1 MRLLGAVCGLT
12 VFFATAL
19 QGTALAQTQSR
30 PPAPSSKP
38 AAKTAIP
45 RMPDGKPDLN
55 GVWQGGSTQKGNWE
69 EANTGTG
76 VGGSG
81 RDPAAPAALS
91 SNDRPA
97 GREGAPYQ
105 PWAAQK
111 VVEAFNRRGIDDPT
125 ARCLPAGLPRTVMLG
140 LFPQQI
146 VQTSK
151 QVVMLYEYMNVY
163 RVIPLN
169 AKHPDDM
176 IPSYMGNSVGHWEG
190 DTLVVDVTGFNDKT
204 WLAGTGTFHTDA
216 LHITER
222 YTRVDKDRVDYDV
235 TMEDTNVF
243 TKPWTLHSSLMLRD
257 GTRLEEYVCAE
268 NNIDLDRYEKLLK
281 DGVKFSR

>member
-1 MRLLGAVCGLT
+1 MRGVVSLAILAIALLPAVL
-12 VFFATAL
+12 FA
-19 QGTALAQTQSR
+19 QKKGSV
-30 PPAPSSKP
+30 
-38 AAKTAIP
+38 P
-45 RMPDGKPDLN
+45 RMPNGKPDLT
-55 GVWQGGSTQKGNWE
+55 GVWQGGSTQRGGWE

-81 RDPAAPAALS
+81 RDAAAPVVLS

-111 VVEAFNRRGIDDPT
+111 VLEAFNRRGIDDPT
-125 ARCLPAGLPRTVMLG
+125 AKCLPAGIPRTITLG

-146 VQTSK
+146 VQTPT
-151 QVVMLYEYMNVY
+151 QIIMLYEYMNVY
-163 RVIPLN
+163 RVVPLN
-169 AKHPDDM
+169 AKHPDDLL
-176 IPSYMGNSVGHWEG
+176 PSYMGNSVGHFEG

-204 WLAGTGTFHTDA
+204 WLAGTGTFHSDA

-222 YTRVDKDRVDYDV
+222 YTRVDKDQINYEV
-235 TMEDTNVF
+235 TMEDPNVL
-243 TKPWTLHSSLMLRD
+243 TKPWTLHSTLMLRE

-268 NNIDLDRYEKLLK
+268 NNIDLDRYEKLLT
-281 DGVKFSR
+281 DGVKFTR